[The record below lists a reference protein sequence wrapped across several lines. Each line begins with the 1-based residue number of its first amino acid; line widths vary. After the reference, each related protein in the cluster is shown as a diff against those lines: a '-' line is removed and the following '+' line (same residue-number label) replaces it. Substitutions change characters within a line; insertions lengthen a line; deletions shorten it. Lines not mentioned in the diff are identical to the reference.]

1 MVRIEMKNV
10 KPLIV
15 LLISLIGLVWLNPH
29 ASVAAPEH
37 QGIRPGKPIQVR
49 ADPNVDSVRIPAPA
63 QFAAARAPAM
73 TVNVNYSPTPRW
85 GDVCGS
91 WSPQAQT
98 AFSYAA
104 SIWGALFYSPVPV
117 TIDACWATNL
127 GAGVLGHGGPLGFYR
142 NFTGAPVAN
151 TWYPVALANS
161 RRGADLDPSSADIY
175 LALSSTFSW
184 YLGTDGAT
192 PAGQYDLVTVALHEI
207 GHGLGFLG
215 SMELETGYGECG
227 SPTGYGCWGWD
238 TNPAI
243 YDRFAQDSAG
253 NSLINTGVYPNP
265 SLALGNALKSNAVY
279 FSGTNANAAN
289 GSTRV
294 PLYAPSSWSPGS
306 SYAHL
311 DYNTYRYTIN
321 RLMVYAISSGS
332 SIHDPGP
339 VTNGIMKD
347 IGWQPA
353 ACYTLTTSVNP
364 GGTGS
369 IAANPAPNCN
379 GTQYSAGT
387 NVTLTANPSTG
398 YAFSSWSGDAS
409 GSTNP
414 TTITMNANKSV
425 TANFIVQCYTLTRTV
440 NPSGGGSVGVN
451 PAPNCN
457 GTQYNAGTNVTLTA
471 TANSGYFF
479 FLWGGDL
486 GGTTNPANVTMNSHK
501 TITAYFSTPLNQFN
515 FLPLIRK

>member
-1 MVRIEMKNV
+1 MRWFSK
-10 KPLIV
+10 V
-15 LLISLIGLVWLNPH
+15 LVALVVLGMGWGLNPSPPT
-29 ASVAAPEH
+29 SVAAPAT
-37 QGIRPGKPIQVR
+37 QAALPRRPVQVL
-49 ADPNVDSVRIPAPA
+49 ADSNVDTVRIPAPA
-63 QFAAARAPAM
+63 FSSTTRAPMMA
-73 TVNVNYSPTPRW
+73 VNVNFSPTPRW
-85 GDVCGS
+85 GDVCTS
-91 WSPQAQT
+91 WSPQAQS
-98 AFSYAA
+98 AFAYAA
-104 SIWGALFYSPVPV
+104 SIWAALLYSPVPV

-127 GAGVLGHGGPLGFYR
+127 PGGVLGHGGALGFYR

-151 TWYPVALANS
+151 TWYAVALANS
-161 RRGADLDPSSADIY
+161 RSGSDLNGSTAEIY

-184 YLGTDGAT
+184 YYGTDGAT

-215 SMELETGYGECG
+215 SMEVETGYSECNG
-227 SPTGYGCWGWD
+227 ISGYGCWGWA
-238 TNPAI
+238 TGYPTS

-253 NSLINTGVYPNP
+253 NSLLNTGLYPNP

-289 GSTRV
+289 GGSRV
-294 PLYAPSSWSPGS
+294 PLYAPSSWSSGS
-306 SYAHL
+306 SYSHL

-353 ACYTLTTSVNP
+353 SCYTLTTGVNP

-369 IAANPAPNCN
+369 VNANPSPNCN

-387 NVTLTANPSTG
+387 VVTLTANPNLG

-409 GSTNP
+409 GSANP
-414 TTITMNANKSV
+414 TTITMNANQSV
-425 TANFIVQCYTLTRTV
+425 TANFVVQCYTLTKTASP
-440 NPSGGGSVGVN
+440 NGGGSVSAN

-457 GTQYNAGTNVTLTA
+457 GTQYNAGTTVTLTA

-479 FLWGGDL
+479 FLWSGDL
-486 GGTTNPANVTMNSHK
+486 SGTTNPANVTMNSNK
-501 TITAYFSTPLNQFN
+501 TITAIFSTPLNRFS
-515 FLPLIRK
+515 FLPLIQK